1 MASSSRPAGHNITF
15 LVFTYN
21 EERRI
26 EYVLRCFQPFGEIV
40 LLDGGSTDR
49 TEEIARRYGGRFVPR
64 PASEWGEEEAMARFA
79 LDQVRTDWVYWAY
92 ADEILPRKLLRKLE
106 EVSRQDRYKIVNI
119 PRKNLHY
126 GLERLNLASRF
137 RSPRFFRKGCVD
149 FSQNSIHGM
158 GQFTGRP
165 EESLDLPFR
174 DEFSIHHCS
183 TYNVRKFEQS
193 HSGYSDT
200 EAKGGVR
207 FSPLKLLFHP
217 PYYFLRYYILAG
229 EWRNGWAA
237 LIMTMQYC
245 FFYFNVQAK
254 AWERDRGITLESI
267 ERNYDAVK
275 ERLLRGED
283 GETR

>member
-1 MASSSRPAGHNITF
+1 MTDASSRTGHKITF

-26 EYVLRCFQPFGEIV
+26 EYVLRCFRPFGDIV

-49 TEEIARRYGGRFVPR
+49 TAEIAGKHGGRVVLR
-64 PASEWGEEEAMARFA
+64 PPTDYGEEEAMARFA

-106 EVSRQDRYKIVNI
+106 EISRQDRYKIVNI

-126 GLERLNLASRF
+126 GMEGLNLASRF
-137 RSPRFFRKGCVD
+137 RSPRFFRKGYVD
-149 FSQNSIHGM
+149 FSGNRIHGM
-158 GQFTGRP
+158 GRFTGRP
-165 EESLDLPFR
+165 DEALDLPFR
-174 DEFSIHHCS
+174 DELSIHHCS
-183 TYNVRKFEQS
+183 TYDIRKFEQS
-193 HSGYSDT
+193 HSAYSDT
-200 EAKGGVR
+200 EVRGGVR
-207 FSPLKLLFHP
+207 FSPLRLLLHP
-217 PYYFLRYYILAG
+217 PYYFLRYYLMGG
-229 EWRNGWAA
+229 EWRNGWAG

-245 FFYFNVQAK
+245 FFHFNVQAK

-275 ERLLRGED
+275 ERLLREED
-283 GETR
+283 GESP